1 MRKTCVMA
9 LLVAAAW
16 GQWDRFRGPN
26 GTGVSDSAGLS
37 AKFGPQKNLV
47 WRRELPA
54 GHSSPVI
61 AGGRIYLTTVDRG
74 RLYTLCLDAGSGR
87 ILWKQEAPR
96 PRQEKLHSLNN
107 PASPTPVSDAENVYT
122 FFPDFGLL
130 SYTKDGKERW
140 RLP

>member
-1 MRKTCVMA
+1 MRKTCLMA

-26 GTGVSDSAGLS
+26 GTGVSESAGLS
-37 AKFGPQKNLV
+37 AEFGPEKNLV

-61 AGGRIYLTTVDRG
+61 SGGRIYLTAVDRG
-74 RLYTLCLDAGSGR
+74 RLYTLCLDSGSGR

-107 PASPTPVSDAENVYT
+107 RFTDSGERCRERLYVLSRFRPVKLHQGWEGEMAT
-122 FFPDFGLL
+122 A
-130 SYTKDGKERW
+130 
-140 RLP
+140 